1 MGNSMKTLLMCK
13 QNKFIDV
20 KEHLLNIRTNCGPRR
35 CREGTGK
42 QCVMLTGNMEGWEK
56 SIEAGSVGKYDV

>member
-1 MGNSMKTLLMCK
+1 MGNSMETLLMCK
-13 QNKFIDV
+13 QDKFIDV

-35 CREGTGK
+35 YREGIWK

-56 SIEAGSVGKYDV
+56 SREAGRVEKYDV